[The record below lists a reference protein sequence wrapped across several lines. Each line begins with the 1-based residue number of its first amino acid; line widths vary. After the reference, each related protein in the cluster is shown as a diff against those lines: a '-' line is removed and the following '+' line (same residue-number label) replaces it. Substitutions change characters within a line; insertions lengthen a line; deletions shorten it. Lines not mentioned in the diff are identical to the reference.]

1 MTIAHKVILHVC
13 SDVFCFLHLCAYSLP
28 EGIVLKTFTGDD
40 EMDGLTVWTTENTP
54 SLLDENR
61 QLKDQVTRTNS
72 RH

>member
-1 MTIAHKVILHVC
+1 M
-13 SDVFCFLHLCAYSLP
+13 
-28 EGIVLKTFTGDD
+28 LKTFTGDD